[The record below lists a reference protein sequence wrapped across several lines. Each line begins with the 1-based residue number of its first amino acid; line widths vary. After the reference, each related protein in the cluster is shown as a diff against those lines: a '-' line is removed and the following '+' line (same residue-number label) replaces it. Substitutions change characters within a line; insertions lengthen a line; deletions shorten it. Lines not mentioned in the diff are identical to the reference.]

1 MLWARVATPA
11 PRSTGALH
19 PMFKSLLLLVVA
31 ASAAAGAV
39 ADSTIPANYE
49 LKVTRA
55 GQTSTSRFVLVRE
68 EDRVEVQDLASG
80 VVERWQRDA
89 GGRLF
94 YLRIFK
100 ADRKAIEFQ
109 PADLAMAGVT
119 DRWDLVRSVVSPA
132 LRDELQYRGQRRF
145 RGRTAESFRG
155 TRDDLTT
162 ELLWLADLEV
172 PARVVRKRDG
182 ERSTLELTALE
193 HGLAAAQRFLPRD
206 ELQQYEHI
214 DFADLGDRHG
224 DPFVQRVEQQ
234 GRLVLHEH

>member
-1 MLWARVATPA
+1 ML
-11 PRSTGALH
+11 
-19 PMFKSLLLLVVA
+19 KSLLLLVVA
-31 ASAAAGAV
+31 TGSAVGAL
-39 ADSTIPANYE
+39 ADSTIAANYE
-49 LKVTRA
+49 LKVTHA
-55 GQTSTSRFVLVRE
+55 GQTSTSNFVFVRE
-68 EDRVEVQDLASG
+68 DDRVEVQDLASG

-119 DRWDLVRSVVSPA
+119 DRWGLLRSVVSPA

-145 RGRTAESFRG
+145 RGRTTQSFRG
-155 TRDDLTT
+155 TRGDVTT

-172 PARVVRKRDG
+172 PARVVRRFDG

-193 HGLAAAQRFLPRD
+193 QGIAAAQRFLPRD

-214 DFADLGDRHG
+214 DFADLGDRHD

-234 GRLVLHEH
+234 GRLVLHGH